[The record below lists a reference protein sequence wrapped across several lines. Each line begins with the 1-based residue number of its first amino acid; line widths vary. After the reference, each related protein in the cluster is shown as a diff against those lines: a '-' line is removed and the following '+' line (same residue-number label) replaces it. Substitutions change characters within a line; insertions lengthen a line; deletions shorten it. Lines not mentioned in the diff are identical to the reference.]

1 MVSRANSNI
10 AHNVAPALVTAGLPP
25 TSVEPLLEALGASD
39 AAAAAEV
46 PGVTKQLLGL
56 AVVDLQAAYS
66 NAFGL
71 VFLVTIAFGAI
82 SFLASFFAP
91 QIEKYYTG
99 DVMRRLHV
107 QGKKT
112 AKNEHDAEKAA
123 VEHKETA

>member
-1 MVSRANSNI
+1 MSRANSNI
-10 AHNVAPALVTAGLPP
+10 AHNVAPARVNAGLPE

-39 AAAAAEV
+39 AAGAAKV
-46 PGVTKQLLGL
+46 PGVTEKLLGL

-66 NAFGL
+66 NAFNL

-82 SFLASFFAP
+82 STIASIFAP

-112 AKNEHDAEKAA
+112 GVNEDDSEKAA
-123 VEHKETA
+123 VDHKEEA